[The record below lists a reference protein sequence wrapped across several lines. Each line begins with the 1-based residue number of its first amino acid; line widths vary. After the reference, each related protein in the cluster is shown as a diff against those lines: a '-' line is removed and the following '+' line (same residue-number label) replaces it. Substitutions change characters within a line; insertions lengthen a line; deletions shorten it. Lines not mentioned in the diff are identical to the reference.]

1 MRAERQ
7 AKSLERG
14 GAWTVGETCRCV
26 SGGCHLSL
34 HCPHGP
40 RPRTRVSPRVH
51 LCSAA
56 SGPTRPPVPL
66 DGASSPPPPSP
77 RPRRGVRSRR
87 TRGGTTRPARTYSPA
102 RQVVGG
108 FPPHHPIIAAR
119 GAIQVCRGRA
129 RSASERAVPPRPHRG
144 GVVTS
149 PATRET
155 HTHAHTLPAPRP
167 FLQRAGLRRALG
179 DSPAP
184 ARPRGNGGC
193 PAAAQA
199 RGARPL
205 GAREGTAGPRSPAP
219 TSLERQRPG
228 PGRGALAGCA
238 RGSGS
243 PPRPSVRP
251 QERRPRQRP
260 QLRLGRAGPAG
271 RGGAGPLSSAAA
283 MWGALRSRV
292 PPGRCARGGAQLRGA
307 CRWES
312 GAGVGGRGIRGPPEL
327 GQDPPRPGAL
337 PYLSQAYPQLPA
349 AATAV

>member
-1 MRAERQ
+1 MDG
-7 AKSLERG
+7 RG
-14 GAWTVGETCRCV
+14 D
-26 SGGCHLSL
+26 LSL
-34 HCPHGP
+34 CFWGLPSLTALP
-40 RPRTRVSPRVH
+40 
-51 LCSAA
+51 A
-56 SGPTRPPVPL
+56 RPPAPHPRLAARPSLLRGLWPDTSSCPAGRSILATPTVPEAPPGRPEQA
-66 DGASSPPPPSP
+66 DSRWDHPAGADLQPSSTGGGGLPPAPPDN
-77 RPRRGVRSRR
+77 RCSRR
-87 TRGGTTRPARTYSPA
+87 YSSLSWACALGFGAGSPA
-102 RQVVGG
+102 APAQGG
-108 FPPHHPIIAAR
+108 RRHLPRHPR
-119 GAIQVCRGRA
+119 D
-129 RSASERAVPPRPHRG
+129 
-144 GVVTS
+144 
-149 PATRET
+149 T